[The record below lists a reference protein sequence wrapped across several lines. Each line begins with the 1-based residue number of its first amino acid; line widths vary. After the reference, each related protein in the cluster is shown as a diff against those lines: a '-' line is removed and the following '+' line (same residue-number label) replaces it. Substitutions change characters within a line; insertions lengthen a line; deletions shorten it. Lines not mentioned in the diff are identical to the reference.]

1 VLKKLFLISALLW
14 SGVILFF
21 CLENS
26 NNIPQID
33 ILYLD
38 KVIHA
43 IFHFVFTM
51 LWFSY
56 LKKKLNS
63 LNNFKPLVL
72 AFVFSFVFGI
82 SIEVMQEIL
91 TTTRSA
97 DTYDILSNVSG
108 SLLAVIT
115 MGLLNRNNKII
126 DET

>member
-1 VLKKLFLISALLW
+1 
-14 SGVILFF
+14 
-21 CLENS
+21 
-26 NNIPQID
+26 
-33 ILYLD
+33 
-38 KVIHA
+38 
-43 IFHFVFTM
+43 M